1 MAEKPA
7 VERGN
12 PVISAAPV
20 PSMVRQSMVPEPPT
34 PIPKQVR
41 ELTQNEIEAGV
52 TTTIFDEGEE
62 VISSPTPQEFEANL
76 EEKLKE
82 EMDARPKG
90 MIVIKVF
97 ENSPYEVDFNGMITG
112 SEVDMA
118 WKAMMKEYR
127 VWKHNL
133 FKKETEAKDGGV

>member
-12 PVISAAPV
+12 PVIPDAPV
-20 PSMVRQSMVPEPPT
+20 PSMVRQSMVPEPPM
-34 PIPKQVR
+34 PIPKDRTAVTDIKPQDDGLGV
-41 ELTQNEIEAGV
+41 EIE
-52 TTTIFDEGEE
+52 EE
-62 VISSPTPQEFEANL
+62 L
-76 EEKLKE
+76 
-82 EMDARPKG
+82 DARPKG

>member
-12 PVISAAPV
+12 PVLPDPPI
-20 PSMVRQSMVPEPPT
+20 PSIVRQSMVPEPPA
-34 PIPKQVR
+34 PIPKEVDGV
-41 ELTQNEIEAGV
+41 LVGADIVPPSTFTDTEI
-52 TTTIFDEGEE
+52 
-62 VISSPTPQEFEANL
+62 

-90 MIVIKVF
+90 TILIKVF
-97 ENSPYEVDFNGMITG
+97 ENSPYEVEFSGKITG
-112 SEVDMA
+112 SEVDIA

-127 VWKHNL
+127 VWKSNL
-133 FKKETEAKDGGV
+133 SKRDTNSGGV

>member
-1 MAEKPA
+1 MAEKPTIK
-7 VERGN
+7 RGN
-12 PVISAAPV
+12 PMLPDPPT
-20 PSMVRQSMVPEPPT
+20 PSIVRMSMVPEPPA
-34 PIPKQVR
+34 PIPKEVDGV
-41 ELTQNEIEAGV
+41 LVGADIVPPSTFTDTEI
-52 TTTIFDEGEE
+52 
-62 VISSPTPQEFEANL
+62 

-90 MIVIKVF
+90 TIVIKVF
-97 ENSPYEVDFNGMITG
+97 ENSPYEVDFSGAITG

-133 FKKETEAKDGGV
+133 FKKETEQKDGGV

>member
-7 VERGN
+7 VGRGN
-12 PVISAAPV
+12 PVLPDPPI
-20 PSMVRQSMVPEPPT
+20 PSMVRQSMVPEPPA
-34 PIPKQVR
+34 PITKM
-41 ELTQNEIEAGV
+41 
-52 TTTIFDEGEE
+52 DEGEE
-62 VISSPTPQEFEANL
+62 VIASPTPQEFEANL

-90 MIVIKVF
+90 MIVIKLF
-97 ENSPYEVDFNGMITG
+97 ENSPYEVEFSGAITG

-133 FKKETEAKDGGV
+133 FKKETQNGGVLCGDS

>member
-12 PVISAAPV
+12 PVIPEAPV
-20 PSMVRQSMVPEPPT
+20 PSIVRQSMVPEPPI
-34 PIPKQVR
+34 PIPKDQEEIGVLMDAAHSPSPE
-41 ELTQNEIEAGV
+41 ELIRLDV
-52 TTTIFDEGEE
+52 
-62 VISSPTPQEFEANL
+62 
-76 EEKLKE
+76 
-82 EMDARPKG
+82 EMDAKPKG
-90 MIVIKVF
+90 TILIKVF
-97 ENSPYEVDFNGMITG
+97 ENSPYEVDFSGAITG

-133 FKKETEAKDGGV
+133 FKKETEQKSGGV

>member
-1 MAEKPA
+1 MAEKPV

-12 PVISAAPV
+12 PVIPEAPV
-20 PSMVRQSMVPEPPT
+20 PSMVRQSMVPEPPM
-34 PIPKQVR
+34 PIPKEIGVLMDAEHAPSPE
-41 ELTQNEIEAGV
+41 ELIRL
-52 TTTIFDEGEE
+52 D
-62 VISSPTPQEFEANL
+62 
-76 EEKLKE
+76 E
-82 EMDARPKG
+82 EMDAKPKG

-97 ENSPYEVDFNGMITG
+97 ENSPYEVEFSGKITG

-133 FKKETEAKDGGV
+133 SKKETVDNGGV

>member
-1 MAEKPA
+1 MADKPA

-12 PVISAAPV
+12 PVIPAAPV
-20 PSMVRQSMVPEPPT
+20 PSMVRQSMVPEPPM
-34 PIPKQVR
+34 PIPKEVDGV
-41 ELTQNEIEAGV
+41 LVGADIVPPSTFTDTEI
-52 TTTIFDEGEE
+52 
-62 VISSPTPQEFEANL
+62 

-82 EMDARPKG
+82 EIDAHPKG

-97 ENSPYEVDFNGMITG
+97 ENSPYEVEFSGIVTG
-112 SEVDMA
+112 SEIDIA

-133 FKKETEAKDGGV
+133 FKKETEQKSGGV

>member
-12 PVISAAPV
+12 PVIPDAPI

-34 PIPKQVR
+34 PILKDSEGMGVLMDAEHAPSSE
-41 ELTQNEIEAGV
+41 ELIRL
-52 TTTIFDEGEE
+52 D
-62 VISSPTPQEFEANL
+62 
-76 EEKLKE
+76 E
-82 EMDARPKG
+82 EMDAKPKG
-90 MIVIKVF
+90 TIVIKLF
-97 ENSPYEVDFNGMITG
+97 ENSPYEVEFSGKITG

-133 FKKETEAKDGGV
+133 FKKGTEQKSGGV